1 MATKVVGANRIP
13 EQAEL
18 ILSVFAR
25 QRALHRVTD
34 KMTGIRACDTSIRVQ
49 VCLTACTGK
58 AKIGPQWVSGRQ
70 PLAQA
75 FKNLRRTWTRLVR
88 ENICMCT
95 GLLHSTN
102 SDYLS
107 KHYELGY

>member
-1 MATKVVGANRIP
+1 MATKVRIP
-13 EQAEL
+13 ERWKQEEL
-18 ILSVFAR
+18 ILGVFAR

-34 KMTGIRACDTSIRVQ
+34 KMTWIRACDMSIRVL

-58 AKIGPQWVSGRQ
+58 AKIQWVSGRQ

-75 FKNLRRTWTRLVR
+75 FKNFLDEIGTRAHMYVYNHRSLLTV
-88 ENICMCT
+88 
-95 GLLHSTN
+95 LHSTN

-107 KHYELGY
+107 KHYELVY